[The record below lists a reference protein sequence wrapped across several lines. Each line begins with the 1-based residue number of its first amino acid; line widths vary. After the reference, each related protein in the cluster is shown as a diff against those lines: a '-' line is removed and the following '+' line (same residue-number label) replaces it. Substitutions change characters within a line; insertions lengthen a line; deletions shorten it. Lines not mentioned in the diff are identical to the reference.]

1 MTVDLVPVPARWLS
15 TESFARAAGLHP
27 ELVRRFVSL
36 GLLEV
41 SQDASG
47 ALQFSPR
54 ELATVAR
61 IRRLR
66 AGLAINYT
74 AVGVV
79 IDLLDRIAELEA
91 ALQVRS
97 QPVGGRP

>member
-1 MTVDLVPVPARWLS
+1 MTVALVPVPLLS
-15 TESFARAAGLHP
+15 TESFALVAGLHP

-36 GLLEV
+36 GLLDA
-41 SQDASG
+41 SQDATG

-54 ELATVAR
+54 EVANVAR

-66 AGLAINYT
+66 AGLAINYA

-91 ALQVRS
+91 ALEVRS
-97 QPVGGRP
+97 HPVGGRP

>member
-1 MTVDLVPVPARWLS
+1 MTVALVPVPTRWLS
-15 TESFARAAGLHP
+15 TESFAQAAGLHP

-36 GLLEV
+36 GLLEA

-54 ELATVAR
+54 DLATVAR

-66 AGLAINYT
+66 AGLSINYT
-74 AVGVV
+74 AVGVI

-91 ALQVRS
+91 ALQRS
-97 QPVGGRP
+97 HPVGGRP

>member
-1 MTVDLVPVPARWLS
+1 MTVALVPVRLLS
-15 TESFARAAGLHP
+15 TESFARVAGLHP

-36 GLLEV
+36 GLLDA

-54 ELATVAR
+54 EVANVAR

-79 IDLLDRIAELEA
+79 IDLLDRIAVLEA
-91 ALQVRS
+91 ALEVR
-97 QPVGGRP
+97 PYPMGGRP

>member
-1 MTVDLVPVPARWLS
+1 MTVALVPAPLLS
-15 TESFARAAGLHP
+15 TESFARVAGLHP

-36 GLLEV
+36 GLLDA
-41 SQDASG
+41 SQDVSG

-54 ELATVAR
+54 ELANVAR

-74 AVGVV
+74 AIGVV

-91 ALQVRS
+91 ALEVR
-97 QPVGGRP
+97 PYPMGGRP

>member
-1 MTVDLVPVPARWLS
+1 MTIALVPVRSLS
-15 TESFARAAGLHP
+15 SESFARAAGLHP

-36 GLLEV
+36 GLL
-41 SQDASG
+41 DA
-47 ALQFSPR
+47 ARMRRERFKFSPR
-54 ELATVAR
+54 GLANVAR

-66 AGLAINYT
+66 AGLAINYA

-91 ALQVRS
+91 ALEVRS
-97 QPVGGRP
+97 HPVGGRP